1 MKNLFTIFFSPESTF
16 QRLKSSKIAWLIGM
30 LVLMILSFLAIHLQM
45 PVWEQAMLEA
55 LKSNAQIPPES
66 YDSLISSNRIG
77 AYLSSPIYSII
88 MIFIIGLLLLLL
100 NLIVRG
106 EGKYMQFVTIA
117 AFAALPGMVG
127 AILTGILI
135 NVMDA
140 KAATDVTISLAVLLP
155 DKSGMLFKAMS
166 LINPF
171 SIWTLALYIIGSSVM
186 MNVTKKKVA
195 AWIII
200 AWAIGGF
207 LLG

>member
-1 MKNLFTIFFSPESTF
+1 
-16 QRLKSSKIAWLIGM
+16 
-30 LVLMILSFLAIHLQM
+30 
-45 PVWEQAMLEA
+45 
-55 LKSNAQIPPES
+55 
-66 YDSLISSNRIG
+66 
-77 AYLSSPIYSII
+77 